1 MGNPNIAQKNDKDVK
16 FESCYLQDIWQ
27 VVNPWLTA
35 EAAVYYDRMRNANPF
50 EGRKGTDWTV
60 KGFNPRLGL
69 IVRPTARDTLRL
81 AAFRYILPFI
91 SPRLDPTDVAGIQ
104 IFRNTL
110 EGSENTEIAFE
121 WNHEWQSG
129 FATLGLFYLDK
140 DFKEKIIEQGQEVE
154 RHLSGDVRG
163 LELEYNQLLTDQV
176 GLLGGYRYL
185 KVDDEVDPRQDP
197 LNNVNRNEHLFRAG
211 LRYVRPDGFI
221 AGIAQTYRYIDND
234 NIRSNDS
241 AAITD
246 LELAYQFPGRLGV
259 ASFEVL
265 NLFDNE
271 FNWVTDRFVL
281 EGRAPTRQILF
292 TLSLNF

>member
-1 MGNPNIAQKNDKDVK
+1 VPISRQKNDENIS
-16 FESCYLQDIWQ
+16 FESYYLQDIWR
-27 VVNPWLTA
+27 VNDWLTA
-35 EAAVYYDRMRNANPF
+35 EAAAYYDRMQNANPF
-50 EGRKGTDWTV
+50 EDTDWTV
-60 KGFNPRLGL
+60 AGFNPRLGL
-69 IVRPTARDTLRL
+69 IVRPPKTGDTLRL

-104 IFRNTL
+104 IFRNTQA
-110 EGSENTEIAFE
+110 GSENTEIAFE

-129 FATLGLFYLDK
+129 FTNLSLFYLDK
-140 DFKEKIIEQGQEVE
+140 DFKEKIKQNGQEVE
-154 RHLSGDVRG
+154 RHLSGDVKG
-163 LELEYNQLLTDQV
+163 LELEYNQLLWDQV

-185 KVDDEVDPRQDP
+185 KVDDEVDPLQDP
-197 LNNVNRNEHLFRAG
+197 LNNVNRDEHLFRAG
-211 LRYVRPDGFI
+211 LRYVHRDGFI
-221 AGIAQTYRYIDND
+221 AGIEQTYRYIDND

-246 LELAYQFPGRLGV
+246 LELAYQFPGRRGK
-259 ASFEVL
+259 ASFRVL

-281 EGRAPTRQILF
+281 QGRAPARQILF